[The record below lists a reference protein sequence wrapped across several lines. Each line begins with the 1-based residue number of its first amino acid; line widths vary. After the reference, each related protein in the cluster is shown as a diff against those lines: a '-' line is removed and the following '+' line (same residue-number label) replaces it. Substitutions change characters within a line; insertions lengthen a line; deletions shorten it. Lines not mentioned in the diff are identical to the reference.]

1 MNIILLRGNL
11 GINYQRFVIGTL
23 LLITIGLSYYFIL
36 DSFLFFLLFTIII
49 YDLKYSNL
57 LKLRNIITFFIITGV
72 VFFVVYHFGV
82 IYLAYINLLFFIIL
96 LFNFFTKKSL
106 FNEIF
111 ILLITL
117 FLFSLV
123 YISHIDRNLVY
134 LIILISFLNDTIAF
148 IVGKNFKG
156 PLILKKISPKK
167 TWSGTT
173 ISLIFSSIF
182 LYLLNFSIFLSF
194 ILSLSLFFGD
204 IYFSYIKRIIKIKD
218 FSNIFPGH
226 GGILDRVDSMSL
238 FSLILFISITL

>member
-1 MNIILLRGNL
+1 MDT
-11 GINYQRFVIGTL
+11 NYKRFVIGTL
-23 LLITIGLSYYFIL
+23 LLITICFSYYFFL

-57 LKLRNIITFFIITGV
+57 LKLSNVIIFFIIAGV
-72 VFFVVYHFGV
+72 VFFVTHHFGV
-82 IYLAYINLLFFIIL
+82 LYLAYINSLFFIIL
-96 LFNFFTKKSL
+96 ILSLLIRNSFFI
-106 FNEIF
+106 EIF

-123 YISHIDRNLVY
+123 YISFNDRNLAY
-134 LIILISFLNDTIAF
+134 LIILISFLNDTVAF
-148 IVGKNFKG
+148 IAGKKFKG

-167 TWSGTT
+167 TWSGTS
-173 ISLIFSSIF
+173 ISFVFSFIL
-182 LYLLNFSIFLSF
+182 LYQLNFSIYLSF

-204 IYFSYIKRIIKIKD
+204 IYFSHIKRIIKIKD

-238 FSLILFISITL
+238 FTLILFISITL